1 LRHRPAELSGG
12 QQQRVAVGRALI
24 SRPEVVF
31 ADEPTGALDSKAGT
45 DLLRFLRSVVD
56 DLGQTVVMV
65 THDPGAAAYADRV
78 VFLVDGAIVE
88 ELTAPTRERVLDI
101 MGRLGS

>member
-1 LRHRPAELSGG
+1 MDATE
-12 QQQRVAVGRALI
+12 
-24 SRPEVVF
+24 
-31 ADEPTGALDSKAGT
+31 
-45 DLLRFLRSVVD
+45 LLRFLRSVVD

-88 ELTAPTRERVLDI
+88 ELAAPTREAVLDV
-101 MGRLGS
+101 MGRLGD